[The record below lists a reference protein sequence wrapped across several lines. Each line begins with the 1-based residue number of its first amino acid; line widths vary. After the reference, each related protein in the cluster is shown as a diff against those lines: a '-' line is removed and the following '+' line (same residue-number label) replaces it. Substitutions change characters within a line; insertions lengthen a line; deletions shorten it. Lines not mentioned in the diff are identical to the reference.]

1 MAKRSLSTKYYGQ
14 NIALEGLDQL
24 EMKLKRLAGVID
36 DEALENRMLSGAE
49 LVRDDAVR
57 MAPLGPTGN
66 LKRGIIA
73 KKFDRKI
80 PGHPSAFV
88 AIDYRIAP
96 HAHLVE
102 FGARGGQMPAK
113 PFFRPAIDANRENV
127 KTIIKNGTWEVI
139 EDEVRQ

>member
-1 MAKRSLSTKYYGQ
+1 MAKGKLSTKYHGQ

-49 LVRDDAVR
+49 LIKNDAVMR
-57 MAPLGPTGN
+57 APLGPTGN
-66 LKRGIIA
+66 LRRGIVA

-80 PGHPSAFV
+80 PGQPSAFV
-88 AIDYRIAP
+88 AVDYRIAP

-127 KTIIKNGTWEVI
+127 KTIIKTGTWEII
-139 EDEVRQ
+139 EDEAKK